1 MALKAASREYQRIRK
16 SGTVALTEPEATLLL
31 SKIGHIEDKALLA
44 LAMATGMRREDVVA
58 VHLKDVDLENRLVS
72 FWESKKRRPWSA
84 WFGEDTAVTLEQH
97 IHGLPKGTP
106 WLFPSPR
113 DPKKHLSSRQ
123 AYNILQSWLERA
135 GLKRRPFHALRAT
148 CIKLLQKR
156 GISIEQVMKQTGDT
170 FRTIKEHYDT
180 PSDDEMREA
189 FRAKG
194 L

>member
-1 MALKAASREYQRIRK
+1 MDLKAASREYQRIRK

-31 SKIGHIEDKALLA
+31 SKIGHIEDKALLSFA
-44 LAMATGMRREDVVA
+44 IASGIRREDIVSVQ
-58 VHLKDVDLENRLVS
+58 LKDVDMETRIVS
-72 FWESKKRRPWSA
+72 FWESKKKRPWSV

-113 DPKKHLSSRQ
+113 DPKKHLSSRH
-123 AYNILQSWLERA
+123 AYNILQLWLERA
-135 GLKRRPFHALRAT
+135 GLKKRPFHALRAT
-148 CIKLLQKR
+148 CIKVLQKR
-156 GISIEQVMKQTGDT
+156 GLTIDQVMKQTGDS

-189 FRAKG
+189 FRARG